1 MWQNEGGMISAAG
14 VRYAVGKLTA
24 SRFHRCM
31 GRVPSDEKT
40 PDDTSAEGKCTV
52 CLVRGTY
59 HSLLSTGGCMKID
72 PFGLSAEP
80 VGTVPLV
87 LFDCTIHSLNTG

>member
-40 PDDTSAEGKCTV
+40 PDDMSAEGKCTV
-52 CLVRGTY
+52 RGPTAARE
-59 HSLLSTGGCMKID
+59 GRR
-72 PFGLSAEP
+72 
-80 VGTVPLV
+80 
-87 LFDCTIHSLNTG
+87 

>member
-31 GRVPSDEKT
+31 GRVPSEEKN
-40 PDDTSAEGKCTV
+40 PGHTSAEGKCTV
-52 CLVRGTY
+52 HEHTGSIVHQETAVDNGTNLV
-59 HSLLSTGGCMKID
+59 LST
-72 PFGLSAEP
+72 
-80 VGTVPLV
+80 T
-87 LFDCTIHSLNTG
+87 CTTTLTYAS

>member
-31 GRVPSDEKT
+31 GRVPSDEKI
-40 PDDTSAEGKCTV
+40 PEDMSAEGKCTV
-52 CLVRGTY
+52 LYEHADGEC
-59 HSLLSTGGCMKID
+59 S
-72 PFGLSAEP
+72 SAADRKS
-80 VGTVPLV
+80 VV
-87 LFDCTIHSLNTG
+87 